1 MSPEDL
7 QPYAAELPEP
17 AAHMMQRDLDLFSKK
32 ECAGQAYSVAVSSPD
47 AGRSAP
53 LFTEAQVLTI
63 LADAYAHYAA
73 QVLPRAGLAQPDAG
87 APGGSPSVEA
97 LEDAIRSGLSCTYH
111 CTRVWSAWSVG
122 TMSED
127 DFEPVDESDTPREI
141 AECVWAIFQ
150 AAIAARDA
158 LVAGLE
164 ADLVEERNRIAD
176 MRTEHGQE
184 VADLTARIA
193 TLEAEGAKSE
203 RRAIAYGDAVH
214 TNIVAMR
221 AAVVAWHRDGA
232 SDGMTWILN
241 TIRGPG
247 FLPSEDDIALGAQA
261 LFDKEMDA
269 HEAFRAAHPG
279 PAAPQ
284 HKEPT

>member
-1 MSPEDL
+1 MSHGDL
-7 QPYAAELPEP
+7 QPYS
-17 AAHMMQRDLDLFSKK
+17 DF
-32 ECAGQAYSVAVSSPD
+32 VPD
-47 AGRSAP
+47 DDSAP
-53 LFTEAQVLTI
+53 GVGSYSGSDVLRI
-63 LADAYAHYAA
+63 LADAHAHYAA
-73 QVLPRAGLAQPDAG
+73 QVLPRAGLAQPDAD
-87 APGGSPSVEA
+87 APSAPQTVEA

-111 CTRVWSAWSVG
+111 CLRVWSAWSVG